1 MSQNLEGMLYSCA
14 LCQVLD
20 MSPPTKEMMRLIK
33 PANRPWRSSVLRWM
47 ADNIVVRTDPAGN
60 IKVDKD
66 KSVEKI
72 DGIVAMIMGLARAT
86 VNPPDD
92 GGSIYDK
99 RDMIIL

>member
-1 MSQNLEGMLYSCA
+1 
-14 LCQVLD
+14 
-20 MSPPTKEMMRLIK
+20 
-33 PANRPWRSSVLRWM
+33 
-47 ADNIVVRTDPAGN
+47 VRTDPAGN

-92 GGSIYDK
+92 GVSIYDQ